1 METRA
6 VPSRQTKFN
15 ASARAGDDHDVDLL
29 PVEPSARRSRLRRGG
44 PRTPLPLLPLIAV
57 GAGIGIAYVSQ
68 TAHATQSTYRATSLS
83 AQQQHLHT
91 EYLQL
96 SDELARLQSSER
108 IVSAAQHLG
117 MRPASSWAYIASQ
130 PVQVL
135 PTSSPQ
141 LTATSGGDALQQ
153 LVAALSGAA
162 GPEGNSTR

>member
-6 VPSRQTKFN
+6 VPSRQSKNN
-15 ASARAGDDHDVDLL
+15 ASARAGAGRDVDLL
-29 PVEPSARRSRLRRGG
+29 PIEASGRRSRLRRGG

-68 TAHATQSTYRATSLS
+68 TAHATQSTYRAANLT
-83 AQQQHLHT
+83 AQQQHLNT
-91 EYLQL
+91 EYVQL

-108 IVSAAQHLG
+108 IVAAAQHLG
-117 MRPASSWAYIASQ
+117 MRPASSWAYIASH

-135 PTSSPQ
+135 PSVPPQ
-141 LTATSGGDALQQ
+141 LTAMSGDALQE